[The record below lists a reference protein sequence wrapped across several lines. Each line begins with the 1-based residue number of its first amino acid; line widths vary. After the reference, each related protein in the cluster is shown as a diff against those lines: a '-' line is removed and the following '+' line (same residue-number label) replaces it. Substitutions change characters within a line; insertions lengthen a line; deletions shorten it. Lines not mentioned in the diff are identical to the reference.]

1 MFKIKPSLRLY
12 FLGTLLFLGISTVS
26 VFTAFS
32 FSNLVNGMDFI
43 MENTMDD
50 FSDIADVKDGEP
62 VIVLNTNIASRWQD
76 VPASVRARFSAP
88 PTDENSFLKAFDKEN
103 IFEPPSSAYFVVLGY
118 DSNGNKRYISRVLLE
133 SNVRFENEDHH
144 KGLDIFLVI
153 ILGGLLGIGVFS
165 GLLIVIMRR
174 ARSPMQKL
182 GEWAKELDE
191 NSLQQTPP
199 DFYYAEL
206 NSLATLVHGS
216 LNSVQQSLDR
226 EHEFL
231 RNASHELR
239 TPIAVVRANAELLTK
254 LQLKENTNVK
264 QQQVLARIERAGLTM
279 SHLTETLLWLSRDNS
294 ISLLSEPINLAELV
308 SQVSDELQ
316 YLLAGKEVKV
326 ELQTDN
332 YVLDIPV
339 TACRIVLNNLIRNA
353 FQHTQIGTV
362 YIEQKQDQVMIRN
375 INQSNETSCDLGF
388 GLGLKL
394 TDKLVERFAWQYDI
408 EVEKTGHRVNVAFG
422 KV

>member
-32 FSNLVNGMDFI
+32 LSNLVNGMDFI
-43 MENTMDD
+43 MENTMDE
-50 FSDIADVKDGEP
+50 FADIDCVEDGKP
-62 VIVLNTNIASRWQD
+62 VIVLNTNVASRWQD
-76 VPASVRARFSAP
+76 VPRNVRSRFSEP
-88 PTDENSFLKAFDKEN
+88 PTDDNNFFKDFDKDN
-103 IFEPPSSAYFVVLGY
+103 IFEPPSRAYFVVLSYDRNGY
-118 DSNGNKRYISRVLLE
+118 KRYISRVLM
-133 SNVRFENEDHH
+133 ENDKQFGGEEHH

-153 ILGGLLGIGVFS
+153 IFSGVLGIGIFS
-165 GLLIVIMRR
+165 ALLVVIMRR
-174 ARSPMQKL
+174 ARSPMQQL
-182 GEWAKELDE
+182 GEWAKDLDE

-239 TPIAVVRANAELLTK
+239 TPIAVVCANAELLTK
-254 LQLKENTNVK
+254 LQLKENTNIK

-279 SHLTETLLWLSRDNS
+279 SDLTETLLWLSRDNS
-294 ISLLSEPINLAELV
+294 ISLVSESVNLAELV
-308 SQVSDELQ
+308 KQVSDELQ
-316 YLLAGKEVKV
+316 YLLVGKEVEV
-326 ELQTDN
+326 GLHTDK

-339 TACRIVLNNLIRNA
+339 TACRIVLSNLIRNA
-353 FQHTQIGTV
+353 FQHTQVGTV
-362 YIEQKQDQVMIRN
+362 YIEQIKDRVMIRN
-375 INQSNETSCDLGF
+375 VNQSEKSSDDLGF

-394 TDKLVERFAWQYDI
+394 ADKLVERFAWQYET
-408 EVEKTGHRVNVAFG
+408 EVEKTGHKVCVAFG
-422 KV
+422 DD